1 MIFHVNSIN
10 WHHCEYLSDSMDR
23 QLERLKESL
32 PVWDSGVKKQDS
44 ACNPGNSQWRS
55 FLIYDIMG
63 LSFPACGGVL

>member
-1 MIFHVNSIN
+1 
-10 WHHCEYLSDSMDR
+10 MDR